1 MARSWAN
8 HGGICPEP
16 LTNISILHILRGF
29 NPFDIISDLVNRID
43 QGTDVSRNVVQQ
55 VDGRHGVGPWAK
67 ITTVIAAD
75 SGQGIGLS
83 RLSYQHSKAS
93 SYKDRRGVLEDP
105 AKNSHAESYLFFS
118 ARQNAE
124 KRGTLGYPFKT

>member
-8 HGGICPEP
+8 HSGICPWS

-55 VDGRHGVGPWAK
+55 VDGRHGCRDLGQK
-67 ITTVIAAD
+67 HNGD
-75 SGQGIGLS
+75 RSGQ
-83 RLSYQHSKAS
+83 R
-93 SYKDRRGVLEDP
+93 
-105 AKNSHAESYLFFS
+105 
-118 ARQNAE
+118 ARYWTIEVELLTQ
-124 KRGTLGYPFKT
+124 